1 MELLAALAVVGVLS
15 AAAVPTT
22 SRRLG
27 DLRMR
32 GDARAISSSIAV
44 ARMLAA
50 AASTRARIFVDL
62 GTSSFFLQ
70 TWDRTTNAWLAEGG
84 VVSTSRGVV
93 FGFGALTAP
102 PPTTQPGIAQ
112 SPPCTDNGGN
122 AIANTACI
130 VFNSR
135 GVPVDG
141 AGAPTNGSALYVTDG
156 TGVYA
161 ATVTAGPL
169 VRLWWSPASAAAWT
183 PQ

>member
-1 MELLAALAVVGVLS
+1 MEILGALAIVGILS

-22 SRRLG
+22 GRTLG

-32 GDARAISSSIAV
+32 GDARAITSSIAV
-44 ARMLAA
+44 ARMRAA

-70 TWDRTTNAWLAEGG
+70 TWDRTNNAWTTEGG
-84 VVSTSRGVV
+84 ALSTSRDVV

-102 PPTTQPGIAQ
+102 PPTMQPGIAQ
-112 SPPCTDNGGN
+112 SPPCTDNNGN
-122 AIANTACI
+122 AIANTACV

-141 AGAPTNGSALYVTDG
+141 TGTPTSGSALYVTDG
-156 TGVYA
+156 TGVYG
-161 ATVTAGPL
+161 ATLTAGPL
-169 VRLWWSPASAAAWT
+169 VRLWWSPASTAAWEL
-183 PQ
+183 Q